1 MTKMRTSRKEDLR
14 SNQLIESFKRL
25 GEGMKK
31 HIGYIALGA
40 AVVVVA
46 VVLLWRS
53 VSDRAKS
60 EGIIANNAYRNS
72 RALHADWLASG
83 AGAVTL
89 DRFKAASEQA
99 VGKPA
104 ATLALLGYGDAL
116 LMAVGTDPKLAGDA
130 EDVVTTRSGMVRQAK
145 TIFERALAAEGR
157 TKTTDALSY
166 LGLSGVSRNLGDFVE
181 ARKHA
186 ETAKSLVDESS
197 FAARLAE
204 DALKVIDENPAP
216 VKLAASRPVTAE
228 VAIPGGPD
236 APLIG
241 PITTPLLPAV
251 PERGMLP

>member
-14 SNQLIESFKRL
+14 SNQLIESFKRF

-46 VVLLWRS
+46 AFLLWRS
-53 VSDRAKS
+53 VSDRARS

-72 RALHADWLASG
+72 RALHAEWLASG
-83 AGAVTL
+83 VSTVTL
-89 DRFKAASEQA
+89 DRFKVASEQA
-99 VGKPA
+99 AGKPA
-104 ATLALLGYGDAL
+104 AALALLGYGDAL
-116 LMAVGTDPKLAGDA
+116 LMAAGTDPKLAGDA
-130 EDVVTTRSGMVRQAK
+130 EDVVMTRRGMVRQAK

-186 ETAKSLVDESS
+186 ETVKSFVDASS

-204 DALKVIDENPAP
+204 DALKVIEENRTP
-216 VKLAASRPVTAE
+216 VKLATSRPVTVE
-228 VAIPGGPD
+228 VAIPDGPD
-236 APLIG
+236 DPLIG
-241 PITTPLLPAV
+241 PIPTPLLP
-251 PERGMLP
+251 ERDVLP